1 MLGEKLREGHKDTA
15 VRGNGPKPIEFWFD
29 FASPY
34 AYLAAQSVEKA
45 AARVGRRVRWRPF
58 LLGVVFKTTGM
69 APLAG
74 MPLRGE
80 YARRDIARL
89 ARRLGV
95 PCHEPKAQSTLS
107 LPTSR
112 TFYWLEH
119 VAPPLAPA
127 FARAALDAIFAAG
140 ADLSRPEEIAAVV
153 TGVGG
158 DPAAVPSALADP
170 GVKDALRAVTGEAL
184 AHGVFG
190 SPFMIVDGE
199 PFWGGDR
206 LPLLEEW
213 VRRGGW

>member
-1 MLGEKLREGHKDTA
+1 MTGH
-15 VRGNGPKPIEFWFD
+15 GPTPIEFWFD

-34 AYLAAQSVEKA
+34 AYLAAQSIEETG
-45 AARVGRRVRWRPF
+45 ARLGRRIRWRPF
-58 LLGVVFKTTGM
+58 LLGVAFRTTGM
-69 APLAG
+69 TPLNRI
-74 MPLRGE
+74 PLRGD
-80 YARRDIARL
+80 YARHDIARL

-95 PCHEPKAQSTLS
+95 PYREPVAQAQLS

-112 TFYWLEH
+112 AFYWLER

-127 FARAALDAIFAAG
+127 FARAALDAVFGAG
-140 ADLSRPEEIAAVV
+140 ADLSRPEGVAEVVAA
-153 TGVGG
+153 VGG
-158 DPAAVPSALADP
+158 DAAAVPAALAAP
-170 GVKDALRAVTGEAL
+170 AVKEALRAATEEAL
-184 AHGVFG
+184 ARGVFG